1 MAQLEAGMGGVI
13 TSEQVSYGISEGLQH
28 RLARILFQN
37 SYLWH
42 LPPGI
47 HLRSSSQKCGST
59 TSHAAWA
66 LTSEIKQD
74 TLPQ

>member
-28 RLARILFQN
+28 CLARILFQN

-47 HLRSSSQKCGST
+47 HLRSSSLRNAG
-59 TSHAAWA
+59 
-66 LTSEIKQD
+66 
-74 TLPQ
+74 LPLAMQPGH